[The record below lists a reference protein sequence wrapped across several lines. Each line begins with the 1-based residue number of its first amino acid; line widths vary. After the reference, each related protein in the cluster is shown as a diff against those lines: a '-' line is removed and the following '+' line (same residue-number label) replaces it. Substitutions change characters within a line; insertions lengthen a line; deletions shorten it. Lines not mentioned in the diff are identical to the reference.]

1 MTEKAPLD
9 PRLLKLVS
17 AFAKADA
24 IEDHERWLKGVPP
37 LTADGPL
44 PAKKRSRKEGEAKI
58 AVNWHS
64 FTEDEKSR
72 RN

>member
-24 IEDHERWLKGVPP
+24 IEDHEQGIKGQLPLK
-37 LTADGPL
+37 ADAPL
-44 PAKKRSRKEGEAKI
+44 PAKERSRQEGDAKVT
-58 AVNWHS
+58 VNWHS
-64 FTEDEKSR
+64 VPQDKKNR
-72 RN
+72 P

>member
-17 AFAKADA
+17 VSAKADA
-24 IEDHERWLKGVPP
+24 IEDHERWLKALPP
-37 LTADGPL
+37 LKADAPL
-44 PAKKRSRKEGEAKI
+44 PAKRASRKDDDTK
-58 AVNWHS
+58 VTVRWHS

-72 RN
+72 S

>member
-24 IEDHERWLKGVPP
+24 IEDQERWLKGLPP
-37 LTADGPL
+37 LTADARL
-44 PAKKRSRKEGEAKI
+44 PAEKGSRKKGEAKVI
-58 AVNWHS
+58 LNWHS
-64 FTEDEKSR
+64 FTEDEQSR
-72 RN
+72 S

>member
-24 IEDHERWLKGVPP
+24 IEDHERWLKGQPP
-37 LTADGPL
+37 LTADARL
-44 PAKKRSRKEGEAKI
+44 PAEKGSRKKGGAKVI
-58 AVNWHS
+58 LNWQS
-64 FTEDEKSR
+64 VPQAKRTR
-72 RN
+72 P

>member
-24 IEDHERWLKGVPP
+24 IKDHERWLMGQPP
-37 LTADGPL
+37 LKADAPS
-44 PAKKRSRKEGEAKI
+44 PAKKRSRKEGDAK
-58 AVNWHS
+58 VTLNWHS
-64 FTEDEKSR
+64 FTEDEQSR
-72 RN
+72 S

>member
-24 IEDHERWLKGVPP
+24 IEDHERWLKGQPP
-37 LTADGPL
+37 LTADAPL
-44 PAKKRSRKEGEAKI
+44 QTKKLSRKEGDAK
-58 AVNWHS
+58 VTVRWHS
-64 FTEDEKSR
+64 VTNGDKSR
-72 RN
+72 S